1 MINNI
6 DNKLNICGIYKINYD
21 NGKIYIG
28 QARSIYTRALEH
40 NSKNKYPCDKALK
53 KHDATIEIL
62 QRILDVNLLDRAES
76 FYINLYDATNKE
88 IGYNILK
95 EGNASGKAGI
105 DNCNAKLTESQLN
118 DIIDLLINHPELSC
132 KDIANKY
139 NISDSVIYRISKGYS
154 YHNNNLFY
162 PLRNNNHDYLI
173 KNSIED
179 YFNSEKELLQL
190 KNDLLFR
197 WDLTIE
203 NDLLNKYHIP
213 LKIIRAINQ
222 GEKFAEIGN
231 FNYPIRQKNTRN
243 NLNLS
248 PQIVEEILYEL
259 KTTKKSMD
267 TIGKEYKIGRATI
280 SKINQ
285 GLSYPIKDYKYPAR
299 D

>member
-28 QARSIYTRALEH
+28 QARSIYARALEH

-53 KHDATIEIL
+53 KHNATIEIL
-62 QRILDVNLLDRAES
+62 QRITDINLLDKAES
-76 FYINLYDATNKE
+76 FYIALYNATNRE

-95 EGNASGKAGI
+95 EGNASNKAGI
-105 DNCNAKLTESQLN
+105 DNCNSKLTESQLN
-118 DIIDLLINHPELSC
+118 TIIDLLINHTELSY
-132 KDIANKY
+132 KDIAKKY
-139 NISDSVIYRISKGYS
+139 NISDSVIYRISKGY
-154 YHNNNLFY
+154 NNNLFY

-179 YFNSEKELLQL
+179 YFNSEEELLQL

-231 FNYPIRQKNTRN
+231 FNYPIRQKNIRN

-267 TIGKEYKIGRATI
+267 IIGKEYKIGRTTI

-299 D
+299 N

>member
-28 QARSIYTRALEH
+28 QARSIYARALEH

-62 QRILDVNLLDRAES
+62 QRITDINLLDKAES
-76 FYINLYDATNKE
+76 FYIALYNATNRE

-95 EGNASGKAGI
+95 EGNASNKAGI
-105 DNCNAKLTESQLN
+105 DNCNSKLTESQLN
-118 DIIDLLINHPELSC
+118 VIIDLLINHTELSY
-132 KDIANKY
+132 KDIAKKY
-139 NISDSVIYRISKGYS
+139 NISDSVICRISKGYS

-179 YFNSEKELLQL
+179 YFNSEEELLQL

-231 FNYPIRQKNTRN
+231 FNYPIRQKNIRN

-267 TIGKEYKIGRATI
+267 IIGKEYKIGRTTI

-299 D
+299 N